1 LPPPSPTHRYQQ
13 QQKVVLKRNL
23 DTTNSTSDEL
33 VISNENSTKL
43 NEQTQVIQHIRK
55 GHPHHGSSPKIG
67 IHRPNHSN
75 RTTTIE
81 LLPPIVSGKRLHI
94 SLANHRYL

>member
-1 LPPPSPTHRYQQ
+1 MPPPTHRYQQ

-23 DTTNSTSDEL
+23 DTTNSNSGEL
-33 VISNENSTKL
+33 IISNENSPKL

-55 GHPHHGSSPKIG
+55 GHPHHGSSPKNG
-67 IHRPNHSN
+67 IHRPNHS
-75 RTTTIE
+75 TIE